1 VKRRQRVLKLCIW
14 PRNHVNA
21 GAFVLLGAG
30 AASRGPL
37 WLGLLGPAGVLECG
51 RGTGWIAWEPE
62 KSCAVRA
69 EKPEWGTP
77 ASKCPWPEKT
87 ASGLTG
93 ARKRYTNRV
102 RDAWKLEAKP

>member
-1 VKRRQRVLKLCIW
+1 MGEVFSVRPGSWSTAEVRDGLPGNLRSPVLSVQK
-14 PRNHVNA
+14 
-21 GAFVLLGAG
+21 
-30 AASRGPL
+30 
-37 WLGLLGPAGVLECG
+37 
-51 RGTGWIAWEPE
+51 
-62 KSCAVRA
+62 
-69 EKPEWGTP
+69 KPEWGTP